1 MNKVAFAFD
10 LHNTIMKSNDAWI
23 SAYIACGG
31 ESVRNQV
38 TQAVYQKRSR
48 RALASSIGVDY
59 DAVYARYCSLVKP
72 DSKMMRLLP
81 ALKGK
86 IPLYLISSASQ
97 ERVFHDLA
105 VWNGAD
111 FFDVIYTGKNF
122 CKNSPDCW
130 HKLLTEQ
137 NINLLVYIGNDAEE
151 DIPDCPGVIS
161 LICGD
166 FLKKLDDLDLLIH
179 REEVLR

>member
-1 MNKVAFAFD
+1 MSNVAFAFD

-31 ESVRNQV
+31 ECVRDQV
-38 TQAVYQKRSR
+38 TRAVYQKRSR
-48 RALASSIGVDY
+48 RAIAHSIGVDY
-59 DAVYARYCSLVKP
+59 DAVYARYCSLVEP

-86 IPLYLISSASQ
+86 LPLYLISSASR

-111 FFDVIYTGKNF
+111 FFDVIYTKETF
-122 CKNSPDCW
+122 FKNSPDCW
-130 HKLLTEQ
+130 RKLLMEQ
-137 NINLLVYIGNDAEE
+137 NVDLLVYIGNDAKE
-151 DIPDCPGVIS
+151 DVPDCPGVIS

-166 FLKKLDDLDLLIH
+166 FLKNLDDLGLLIH